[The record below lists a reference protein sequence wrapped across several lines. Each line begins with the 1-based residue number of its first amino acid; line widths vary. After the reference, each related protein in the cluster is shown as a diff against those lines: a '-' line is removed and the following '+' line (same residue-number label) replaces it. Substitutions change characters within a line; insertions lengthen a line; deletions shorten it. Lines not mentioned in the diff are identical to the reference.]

1 MRDCLQWMQ
10 TQVYSAD
17 ENLGLVYVPTGNAT
31 PDYFG
36 ATRTPESEKY
46 ASSVVAL
53 EADTGRVRWSYQIV
67 HHDLWDYDVGSQP
80 MLVDLPDANGTT
92 VPALV
97 APNKRGELFLLD
109 RRTGNPLTDV
119 EQRPV
124 PQTDVPGEW
133 TAKTQPF
140 SVGMPSFGD
149 EPLTEAKMWGI
160 CFINLLSSNRNTTF
174 SIATA
179 WRTR

>member
-1 MRDCLQWMQ
+1 MQ

-92 VPALV
+92 CLRWSHPI
-97 APNKRGELFLLD
+97 
-109 RRTGNPLTDV
+109 
-119 EQRPV
+119 
-124 PQTDVPGEW
+124 
-133 TAKTQPF
+133 
-140 SVGMPSFGD
+140 S
-149 EPLTEAKMWGI
+149 EAN
-160 CFINLLSSNRNTTF
+160 CSY
-174 SIATA
+174 SIAARATH
-179 WRTR
+179 